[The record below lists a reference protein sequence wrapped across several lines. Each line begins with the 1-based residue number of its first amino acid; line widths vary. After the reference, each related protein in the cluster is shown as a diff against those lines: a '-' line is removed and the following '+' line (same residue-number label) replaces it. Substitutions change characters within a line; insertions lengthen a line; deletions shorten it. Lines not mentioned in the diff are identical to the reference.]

1 MDFLIRQAT
10 KEDAAA
16 IADIEKACFSVP
28 WSEEAIKE
36 TLCESNS
43 LFYCALRGEK
53 LFGYIG
59 SYSVLDEVYITNIAV
74 LKEYRKNGAARA
86 LLKRLSDDSKKS
98 KKAFVTLE
106 VRKSNLPAASLY
118 ESEGFVLSGERK
130 DFYEKPREDGL
141 IYTLFFG
148 E

>member
-43 LFYCALRGEK
+43 LFYCALCGEK

-86 LLKRLSDDSKKS
+86 LLKRLSEDSKKS

-106 VRKSNLPAASLY
+106 VRKSNLPAVSLY

-130 DFYEKPREDGL
+130 DFYEKPCEDGL

>member
-10 KEDAAA
+10 KGDAAA

-36 TLCESNS
+36 TLCERNS

-86 LLKRLSDDSKKS
+86 LLKRLSEDSKKS

-106 VRKSNLPAASLY
+106 VRKSNLPAVSLY

>member
-53 LFGYIG
+53 PFGYIG

-86 LLKRLSDDSKKS
+86 LLKRLSEDSKKS

-106 VRKSNLPAASLY
+106 VRKSNLPAVSLY

>member
-86 LLKRLSDDSKKS
+86 LLKRLSEDSKKS

-106 VRKSNLPAASLY
+106 VRKSNLPAVSLY
-118 ESEGFVLSGERK
+118 ESEGFGLSGERK

>member
-43 LFYCALRGEK
+43 LFYCALFGEK
-53 LFGYIG
+53 LCGYIG

-86 LLKRLSDDSKKS
+86 LLKRLSEDSKKS

-106 VRKSNLPAASLY
+106 VRKSNLPAVSLY

>member
-10 KEDAAA
+10 KGDAAA

-36 TLCESNS
+36 TLCASNS
-43 LFYCALRGEK
+43 LFYCALHGEK

-86 LLKRLSDDSKKS
+86 LLKRLSEDSKKS

-106 VRKSNLPAASLY
+106 VRKSNLPAVSLY

>member
-1 MDFLIRQAT
+1 M
-10 KEDAAA
+10 
-16 IADIEKACFSVP
+16 P

-86 LLKRLSDDSKKS
+86 LLKRLSEDSKKS

-106 VRKSNLPAASLY
+106 VRKSNLPAVSLY

>member
-74 LKEYRKNGAARA
+74 LKEYRKIGAARA
-86 LLKRLSDDSKKS
+86 LLKRLSEDSKKS

-106 VRKSNLPAASLY
+106 VRKSNLPAVSLY

>member
-10 KEDAAA
+10 KGDAAA

-43 LFYCALRGEK
+43 LFYCALHGEK

-86 LLKRLSDDSKKS
+86 LLKRLSEDSKKS

-106 VRKSNLPAASLY
+106 VRKSNLPAVSLY

>member
-86 LLKRLSDDSKKS
+86 LLKRRSEDSEKKQ
-98 KKAFVTLE
+98 
-106 VRKSNLPAASLY
+106 KSVCYA
-118 ESEGFVLSGERK
+118 
-130 DFYEKPREDGL
+130 
-141 IYTLFFG
+141 
-148 E
+148 

>member
-28 WSEEAIKE
+28 WSEEAIKK

-74 LKEYRKNGAARA
+74 LKKYRKNGAARA
-86 LLKRLSDDSKKS
+86 LLKRLSEDSKKS

-106 VRKSNLPAASLY
+106 VRKSNLLAVSLY

>member
-16 IADIEKACFSVP
+16 IANIEKACFSVP

-74 LKEYRKNGAARA
+74 LKEYRKIGAARA
-86 LLKRLSDDSKKS
+86 LLKRLSEDSKKS

-106 VRKSNLPAASLY
+106 VRKSNLPAVSLY

>member
-10 KEDAAA
+10 KGDAAA

-43 LFYCALRGEK
+43 
-53 LFGYIG
+53 
-59 SYSVLDEVYITNIAV
+59 
-74 LKEYRKNGAARA
+74 A
-86 LLKRLSDDSKKS
+86 LLKRLSEDSKKS

-106 VRKSNLPAASLY
+106 VRKSNLPAVSLY

>member
-36 TLCESNS
+36 TLCENNS

-86 LLKRLSDDSKKS
+86 LLKRLSEDSKKS

-106 VRKSNLPAASLY
+106 VRKSNLPAVSLY

>member
-28 WSEEAIKE
+28 WSEETIKE

-86 LLKRLSDDSKKS
+86 LLKRLSEDSKKS

-106 VRKSNLPAASLY
+106 VRKSNLPAVSLY